1 MKVTHTYQKYNP
13 KAAYGI
19 IASDSTKVSYVSNKS
34 CKSGELCLC
43 GAGESAIIWKPRTS
57 EKIHTFARD
66 TGCHPISCL
75 KASDISSLDP
85 RVAIGYSDGLV
96 NIFNMNTGDIEAH
109 FRAGRSRVT
118 SMDLKNDLLVCAA
131 DSEINVF
138 DIISGSG
145 TRMKGHHGIITQM
158 KLLTE
163 RKILIS
169 SAQDSFIKFWDLKT
183 QHCFATLTG
192 HPGPVWDFALTR
204 CDELLVSGTNDQ
216 NLRVWQ
222 IKYVKESDSLVKHN
236 DKTTSNPD
244 EAITPL
250 SEPQSQIAIQ
260 FSGCV
265 QRSGVRRVHC
275 LVFDPTGTYLLCQSF
290 DRSVEIFRL
299 LDEEAKAKR
308 LRKKTKKAKA
318 KGLDLSSVI
327 LEAEDELRPILKI
340 SLSAKPGSCDILAP
354 RLVNEHESQKHL
366 IRIICSL
373 KNNMLEE
380 LQLAVPLSPF
390 KLQTLQPTLTY
401 NKKCPNARSLNTVSI
416 FGHRSPVIACS
427 FTSDNLGVFTLSQTE
442 AKLWSRRSTACL
454 ATLEWKNHSNSTH
467 NSSDEP
473 LSNNPLPN
481 KASSMVLAPGDRHV
495 VIGYETG
502 QLILFDLTSKSVV
515 QTIDEA
521 HTGAVRS
528 IAVTGDKKKI
538 ISGGSDKQVRFYDF
552 SLKTSDNGKPH
563 LCLVESC
570 PSKTVSD
577 QISCL
582 AVSPNNRLVVVALMN
597 FHVDVFFTDS
607 FKRIH
612 SLYGHSAPVTSLDIS
627 SDSRLIITGSTDK
640 TVRLWELQFGNC
652 QRRFTSHSEPI
663 TCVRF
668 IPHTSLAVSSDKGGQ
683 IKQWD
688 IKKFREITTFKGHNG
703 SVTCLAT
710 TITNTALLTQKKTP
724 KLEKTRKSRAQN
736 NQDEGSNDDD
746 MDELWGGLIL
756 STGQDFSI
764 RIWEEADELLILE
777 EEEQIAREQEEEEEL
792 VRSEAVIPGAMPSE
806 ASEVGPLGRPT
817 GNTRDAADMFME
829 AMDIYEEEI
838 VKRKNG
844 AKNITPHP
852 LMVARGT
859 NCPEKFLLKS
869 LMALRAPY
877 SRLGGGGAGLEH
889 ALGALTSEHVRR
901 LLPKLADWLS
911 RGWEIELV
919 GRSIRHLVTLHF
931 GLVISCSELRD
942 AIRQSSKARM
952 EQLVRAKNLIGMN
965 LAGLECLARK
975 LEENQQIDL
984 FDELITT
991 RDKRIKKHKAKQA
1004 RLTPLLPD

>member
-1 MKVTHTYQKYNP
+1 
-13 KAAYGI
+13 
-19 IASDSTKVSYVSNKS
+19 
-34 CKSGELCLC
+34 
-43 GAGESAIIWKPRTS
+43 
-57 EKIHTFARD
+57 
-66 TGCHPISCL
+66 
-75 KASDISSLDP
+75 
-85 RVAIGYSDGLV
+85 
-96 NIFNMNTGDIEAH
+96 
-109 FRAGRSRVT
+109 
-118 SMDLKNDLLVCAA
+118 
-131 DSEINVF
+131 
-138 DIISGSG
+138 
-145 TRMKGHHGIITQM
+145 MKGHHGIITQM

-844 AKNITPHP
+844 AKNITHP

-859 NCPEKFLLKS
+859 NCPERFLLKS

>member
-1 MKVTHTYQKYNP
+1 
-13 KAAYGI
+13 
-19 IASDSTKVSYVSNKS
+19 
-34 CKSGELCLC
+34 
-43 GAGESAIIWKPRTS
+43 
-57 EKIHTFARD
+57 
-66 TGCHPISCL
+66 
-75 KASDISSLDP
+75 
-85 RVAIGYSDGLV
+85 
-96 NIFNMNTGDIEAH
+96 
-109 FRAGRSRVT
+109 
-118 SMDLKNDLLVCAA
+118 
-131 DSEINVF
+131 
-138 DIISGSG
+138 
-145 TRMKGHHGIITQM
+145 MKGHHGIITQM

>member
-1 MKVTHTYQKYNP
+1 
-13 KAAYGI
+13 
-19 IASDSTKVSYVSNKS
+19 
-34 CKSGELCLC
+34 
-43 GAGESAIIWKPRTS
+43 
-57 EKIHTFARD
+57 
-66 TGCHPISCL
+66 
-75 KASDISSLDP
+75 
-85 RVAIGYSDGLV
+85 
-96 NIFNMNTGDIEAH
+96 MNTGDIEAH

-844 AKNITPHP
+844 AKNITHP

-859 NCPEKFLLKS
+859 NCPERFLLKS

>member
-844 AKNITPHP
+844 AKNITHP

-859 NCPEKFLLKS
+859 NCPERFLLKS